1 MYKVGDKVRIVN
13 LNSTL
18 YPRPCF
24 NYLGEVMTIKAILQ
38 EPHDENIG
46 VYLMNEDGGY
56 WLWGS
61 HVMEKVEE

>member
-1 MYKVGDKVRIVN
+1 MYKVGDEVRIVN

-38 EPHDENIG
+38 EPHDDFPG
-46 VYLMNEDGGY
+46 VYLMNEDGGF

-61 HVMEKVEE
+61 NVIEKVEE